1 VTPEPLKRAFER
13 LTDGGTDVD
22 PDVDT
27 DTYPRSPPRDV
38 FDSLGSEVGD
48 AVQWYWETLS
58 GQAADQRESDDSTR
72 GRRAEVLG
80 GKQMDGFAGLVEDV
94 LVEAGVPRESVNH
107 DYHATLPG
115 FFRHE
120 KEWDTAVV
128 HDGELLAV
136 VEYKSQASSFGNNLN
151 NRAEEAIG
159 SFTDLIEAYED
170 GVFEPSPQPFIGY
183 LMLMADNRASRNAPR
198 VREVNF
204 PVDDEFQDA
213 TYVDRMELLC
223 LRMVRQRVVNS
234 SAFMLSD
241 ERQGLNGKYWEP
253 NEELRFERFARSL
266 VSHAQGHIDGR
277 WDGPDD
283 ST

>member
-1 VTPEPLKRAFER
+1 MLDDLE
-13 LTDGGTDVD
+13 
-22 PDVDT
+22 
-27 DTYPRSPPRDV
+27 
-38 FDSLGSEVGD
+38 SEVQD

-58 GQAADQRESDDSTR
+58 GQAESQRESEDSTR

-80 GKQMDGFAGLVEDV
+80 GKQMDGFAGLIEDL
-94 LVEAGVPRESVNH
+94 LVEAGVPRGSVYH

-128 HDGELLAV
+128 HESELLAV

-170 GVFEPSPQPFIGY
+170 GAFAPSPQPFIGY
-183 LMLMADNRASRNAPR
+183 LMLMADNEESRNVPQ

-204 PVDDEFQDA
+204 EVDDEFEHA

-223 LRMVRQRVVNS
+223 QRMVRQRVVS
-234 SAFMLSD
+234 EAAFMLSD
-241 ERQGLNGKYWEP
+241 KERGLDGKYWEP
-253 NEELRFERFARSL
+253 NEELRFKRFCRSL
-266 VSHAQGHIDGR
+266 ISHVQGHIDI
-277 WDGPDD
+277 
-283 ST
+283 